1 MTDGFLNILKPPGMS
16 SHDVVS
22 AIRRILHTKRVGHAG
37 TLDPGAAGVLP
48 IAVGRATRMIEFLS
62 GDKSYRAE
70 VKLGMATDSGDL
82 FGTPVEQVMN
92 FSMPAFSEIAET
104 MEGFQGKITQVPPIY
119 SAIKING
126 KRACDLARQD
136 IKVEIPARDVEIMR
150 LELLQLNE
158 QAQTFLM
165 DVDCSKGTYIR
176 TLCMDIG
183 SRLGIPAVMSF
194 LLRTR
199 VGAFQLEDS
208 YTLEEL
214 RQAGEAAVLSA
225 EECFLHIPRYDL
237 SEHREKAF
245 CNGLSTRELSLK
257 TNQLFS
263 VFCNG
268 RFLGMARYD
277 QSKKAV
283 CPIKVYK
290 N

>member
-1 MTDGFLNILKPPGMS
+1 MTDGFLNVLKPPGMS

-22 AIRRILHTKRVGHAG
+22 AIRRIFHTKRVGHAG
-37 TLDPGAAGVLP
+37 TLDPGAAGGVP
-48 IAVGRATRMIEFLS
+48 VAVGRATRMIEFLP

-70 VKLGMATDSGDL
+70 VKLGVSTDSGDL
-82 FGTPVEQVMN
+82 FGTLVEQVTD
-92 FSMPAFSEIAET
+92 FSMPSFCEVSKI
-104 MEGFQGKITQVPPIY
+104 MEGFHGKITQVPPIY

-136 IKVEIPARDVEIMR
+136 LKVEIPARDIEIMR

-158 QAQTFLM
+158 QEQTFLV

-199 VGAFQLEDS
+199 VGSFQLEDS
-208 YTLEEL
+208 CTLEEL
-214 RQAGEAAVLSA
+214 SQIGEEAILPA
-225 EECFLHIPRYDL
+225 EECFSHIPRYDL
-237 SEHREKAF
+237 PEHREKAF

-257 TNQLFS
+257 MNQVFS

-277 QSKKAV
+277 QSKQAV

>member
-1 MTDGFLNILKPPGMS
+1 MTDGFLNVLKPPGMS

-22 AIRRILHTKRVGHAG
+22 AIRRIFHTKRVGHAG

-48 IAVGRATRMIEFLS
+48 VAVGRATRMIEFLP

-70 VKLGMATDSGDL
+70 VKLGISTDSGDL
-82 FGTPVEQVMN
+82 FGTLVEQVTD
-92 FSMPAFSEIAET
+92 FSMPSFCEVSKI
-104 MEGFQGKITQVPPIY
+104 MEGFHGKITQVPPIY

-136 IKVEIPARDVEIMR
+136 LKVEIPARDIEIMR

-158 QAQTFLM
+158 QEQTFLV

-199 VGAFQLEDS
+199 VGSFQLEDS
-208 YTLEEL
+208 CTLEEL
-214 RQAGEAAVLSA
+214 SQIGEEAIIPA

-237 SEHREKAF
+237 LEHREKAF

-277 QSKKAV
+277 QSKQAV